1 MIEMIDSGLE
11 FIVLCYIS
19 DSNAVSS
26 YLPNVEAIGPPYRMN
41 QRGAGR
47 RLRPPRALA
56 DPQPARKFHLKD
68 KKTRTDLSA
77 AIKTSTS
84 IANPDNDNTHR

>member
-1 MIEMIDSGLE
+1 MIEMIDSGL
-11 FIVLCYIS
+11 LCYIS

-68 KKTRTDLSA
+68 KKQELTF
-77 AIKTSTS
+77 
-84 IANPDNDNTHR
+84 PQP